1 MSLSIA
7 GKRNACRRAL
17 AVAALLV
24 VSACTSTEALDPAAL
39 KAEPAQ
45 PAATAST
52 PPPATVTPAAPSA
65 TGAPATVA
73 AVTPGN
79 ARVQLLGVIGAPAQ
93 AVSPFSARITQQSG
107 SKGFAIVPANDPSAT
122 HSLKGFLS
130 TSPENGKTVV
140 FYVWDVADA
149 KGNRVHRFSGQHTA
163 VGPGTGWAGVTEADM
178 QAIADQTAAD
188 FAAWLANPRT

>member
-7 GKRNACRRAL
+7 GKRIPSLGAFVVAGLL
-17 AVAALLV
+17 A
-24 VSACTSTEALDPAAL
+24 VSACTSTEATLDPNAL

-45 PAATAST
+45 PAATAT
-52 PPPATVTPAAPSA
+52 APAATGTPAAPA
-65 TGAPATVA
+65 TSDTATVA

-93 AVSPFSARITQQSG
+93 AVSPFSARITEQSG

-163 VGPGTGWAGVTEADM
+163 DGAGTGWAGVTEADM

-188 FAAWLANPRT
+188 FAAWLANPNR